1 MQKKQTK
8 TFQEASLAELKREAT
23 RQMGM
28 KNLKCPECGET
39 VLSTSIEEDVE
50 VVVFKCMFSATFNR
64 GIQPEEAQKRLNEFK
79 SSGNMQK
86 WLEKG
91 LF

>member
-39 VLSTSIEEDVE
+39 VLITRIEEDVE

-64 GIQPEEAQKRLNEFK
+64 GIQPDEAQKRLNEFK